1 MRIGD
6 AEFDFI
12 VSGKDGKGVLLVV
25 VDRKLRV
32 TFIEPIYEVTI
43 KNVHKAA
50 RKIKQRYK
58 EWHTGTTDNDLLFAR
73 HREIE
78 QELTIKIFFCHPY
91 HSWEKGAVENT
102 NGEIRDYFP
111 KGSDVSSYASSFFKD
126 IEKKLNGRFMK
137 CLYFQTP
144 DESLVVC
151 RVQKVKREDSK
162 KRKHDRSN

>member
-1 MRIGD
+1 MT
-6 AEFDFI
+6 E
-12 VSGKDGKGVLLVV
+12 KYL
-25 VDRKLRV
+25 
-32 TFIEPIYEVTI
+32 
-43 KNVHKAA
+43 
-50 RKIKQRYK
+50 
-58 EWHTGTTDNDLLFAR
+58 DNDLLFAR

-91 HSWEKGAVENT
+91 HSWEKGTVENT